1 MRVAILSGKG
11 GTGKTMVSVNLA
23 AAVGQALYVDCDV
36 EEPNGALFFCPGDLC
51 AEDVT
56 VAQPAF
62 DGSRCTACRKCVDVC
77 RFGALAF
84 IKERPFLFEEV
95 CHACGACMEL
105 CPAGAVTGRQRAIG
119 RIEQGTSGKVRF
131 LGGRMNPG
139 ESTGVPIIRRLLE
152 LADCFEGDVILDC
165 PPGSAC
171 MVMESLQGADY
182 CVLVAEPTVFG
193 AHNLAMVADLAEHF
207 HKPCGVL
214 LNKCTEDEDPSF
226 RYCVEAGLPVLA
238 RIPFDRR
245 LGTLCSQAQIAC
257 REDAEYAGLFSGLA
271 ETIRKEAEK

>member
-23 AAVGQALYVDCDV
+23 AALGQTLYVDCDV
-36 EEPNGALFFCPGDLC
+36 EEPNGALFFRPGDLW

-62 DGSRCTACRKCVDVC
+62 DASHCTACRKCVDVC

-84 IKERPFLFEEV
+84 IKERPFMFEEV

-105 CPAGAVTGRQRAIG
+105 CPAGAVTERRRAIG

-139 ESTGVPIIRRLLE
+139 ESSGVPIIRGLLE
-152 LADCFEGDVILDC
+152 VAEHYEGDVILDC

-171 MVMESLQGADY
+171 MVMESLQCADY
-182 CVLVAEPTVFG
+182 CVLVA
-193 AHNLAMVADLAEHF
+193 
-207 HKPCGVL
+207 
-214 LNKCTEDEDPSF
+214 
-226 RYCVEAGLPVLA
+226 
-238 RIPFDRR
+238 
-245 LGTLCSQAQIAC
+245 
-257 REDAEYAGLFSGLA
+257 
-271 ETIRKEAEK
+271 